1 MARQWT
7 VGQRLLTS
15 IGVVVS
21 LTIGASGVA
30 VMNSRSMQVG
40 QHASL
45 DAGKRMRLAG
55 QLKNANAELFA
66 AEKAMIVA
74 GASGD
79 TDRLMQLHDRVTEIQ
94 KKAADSAATLSGL
107 VTSDADRTTLA
118 KLQDGMKAWETGC
131 ASCHDDAASVG
142 EAETMQKLSAKTQT
156 LVETNEK
163 LADTLETAQADVFT
177 ARSIEADAT
186 ATQSRLLAIAILVGA
201 LVVGAIT
208 IVVVRR
214 LTGDLRGVSGELNEG
229 VDQLQAAAASVAS
242 SSMRLSQSSGQQAA
256 SLEQT
261 SATMQEMSAMT
272 EQNAATS
279 REAAELFSRADAMA
293 VRADQALNDMMVAMG
308 QIRGSG
314 DKVAKIIKTVDEI
327 AFQTNIL
334 ALNAAVEAARAG
346 EAGLGFAVVAD
357 EVRNLALRA
366 AQAARDTV
374 ALIDES
380 RDASTSG
387 DAKVSHLAG
396 AIRDITASI
405 ERAKTLVDSVS
416 TASAQQANGF
426 RQVSESISEMEK
438 LTQGT
443 AATAEET
450 AAASEEMHAQA
461 EAARNQ
467 GQRLRVM
474 VNGDDVSAPARPAA
488 VRHNDEEAPLR
499 RAS

>member
-1 MARQWT
+1 
-7 VGQRLLTS
+7 
-15 IGVVVS
+15 
-21 LTIGASGVA
+21 
-30 VMNSRSMQVG
+30 
-40 QHASL
+40 
-45 DAGKRMRLAG
+45 
-55 QLKNANAELFA
+55 
-66 AEKAMIVA
+66 
-74 GASGD
+74 
-79 TDRLMQLHDRVTEIQ
+79 
-94 KKAADSAATLSGL
+94 
-107 VTSDADRTTLA
+107 
-118 KLQDGMKAWETGC
+118 
-131 ASCHDDAASVG
+131 
-142 EAETMQKLSAKTQT
+142 
-156 LVETNEK
+156 
-163 LADTLETAQADVFT
+163 
-177 ARSIEADAT
+177 
-186 ATQSRLLAIAILVGA
+186 
-201 LVVGAIT
+201 
-208 IVVVRR
+208 
-214 LTGDLRGVSGELNEG
+214 
-229 VDQLQAAAASVAS
+229 
-242 SSMRLSQSSGQQAA
+242 
-256 SLEQT
+256 
-261 SATMQEMSAMT
+261 MT

-387 DAKVSHLAG
+387 DAKASHLAG